1 MGGGAS
7 SAAKGSAAAP
17 ASPPPT
23 SLAATSS
30 VNLRPRLEA
39 EPTGAAQSQARVERA
54 REEAEFD
61 ESGAELG
68 SPPAALYLCA
78 GRGDLARLRTLLETA
93 SEEDIGE
100 PHWRSTATALHIAAL
115 QGHTDCLKLL
125 LQKGADRAAV
135 TADGLTPLHFAALG
149 PSADCI
155 SALLDGAAGA
165 ELPAM
170 LTFEGESALFLAVAC
185 CGLGW
190 TGQDAVRALVA
201 AGGSP
206 LDTADSCGVT
216 ALHLAAFADEEE
228 CAAALVAAG
237 ASPSLADEGGATALS
252 LTSSLPRMTSLLRNE
267 PVEEQQSAWTRAAD
281 VTLVDEGEKLGRERS
296 VTEALWSLGEAGSD
310 DVNVLET
317 PDTVLY
323 KCVALFS
330 REAENEEDLEFHKGA
345 VIECLQEDVPG
356 WVRNKH
362 TRQPTAPL

>member
-17 ASPPPT
+17 TSPPPT

-39 EPTGAAQSQARVERA
+39 EPEAEPTGAAQSQARIERA

-155 SALLDGAAGA
+155 GALLDGAAGE

-170 LTFEGESALFLAVAC
+170 LTFEGETALLLAVAC

-206 LDTADSCGVT
+206 LDAADSCGVT

-237 ASPSLADEGGATALS
+237 AVANVLQHASLAPLWTDA
-252 LTSSLPRMTSLLRNE
+252 PRRQSYLLAVGEAERERLLRR
-267 PVEEQQSAWTRAAD
+267 P
-281 VTLVDEGEKLGRERS
+281 
-296 VTEALWSLGEAGSD
+296 
-310 DVNVLET
+310 
-317 PDTVLY
+317 
-323 KCVALFS
+323 
-330 REAENEEDLEFHKGA
+330 AELAK
-345 VIECLQEDVPG
+345 
-356 WVRNKH
+356 
-362 TRQPTAPL
+362 PTSE